1 MEPAQRLLC
10 WWLQIIPLSTMSYL
24 LLAQQH
30 FDWLLLFYCCNVW
43 CDFWAAFLI
52 SYSNRLVVF
61 VPEFNFSCPKS
72 PVLGMLRITKQDS
85 QNKPHLLYLQSGS
98 FYYVWLGFMQ
108 NFFSLSDTATTLHFQ
123 GLPANPGILSFSL
136 WLAFPPPPCT
146 CWRCWWCPWVFH
158 TCCTKDTPLSMDVQH
173 SPSSLPQYMQ
183 LSSSGSQSLD
193 LSFLHKDFCLETLP
207 LICLLVHISRGW
219 LERSLFGFALFSFWW
234 FCREFSCLVSNWSE
248 GKANE
253 RMVILTEFIMAA
265 KFLCLFIFIWSL
277 NVWLTA
283 MSTSTP
289 NL

>member
-72 PVLGMLRITKQDS
+72 PVLGMLHITKQDS
-85 QNKPHLLYLQSGS
+85 QNKLHLLYLQSGS
-98 FYYVWLGFMQ
+98 FCYVWLGFMQ
-108 NFFSLSDTATTLHFQ
+108 NFFGLSDTATTLHFQ

-136 WLAFPPPPCT
+136 RLAFPPPPCT

-158 TCCTKDTPLSMDVQH
+158 TCCTKDTLCLWMCNILPPACLNTCSWEALALSLWTYH
-173 SPSSLPQYMQ
+173 SCTRTFAWKPSLWSVYWCTSPEGDWRGVYLALLYLAFGDSAGNLVVWFPI
-183 LSSSGSQSLD
+183 D
-193 LSFLHKDFCLETLP
+193 LKAKLM
-207 LICLLVHISRGW
+207 RGW
-219 LERSLFGFALFSFWW
+219 RF
-234 FCREFSCLVSNWSE
+234 
-248 GKANE
+248 
-253 RMVILTEFIMAA
+253 
-265 KFLCLFIFIWSL
+265 
-277 NVWLTA
+277 
-283 MSTSTP
+283 
-289 NL
+289 